1 MGSPITSGNFRRL
14 LKKDLDLVSEGVRGI
29 EAVASKIPEI
39 FTMTTS
45 DKAVNEYYNV
55 GTLGDIP
62 EFNGRLEFL
71 ELSPGFHV
79 TIEPAEFAAGLEWQ
93 RKFVDDNQYQ
103 VMRDGRGK
111 LMSSCMRTKEKK
123 GASPFINACSTAY
136 TFQTSE
142 EGVSLCSTAHL
153 TKSGTSTSSG
163 FSNSGTSA
171 LSRTSVAATRILMKM
186 FRNDRSELFEAGDDY
201 ALLVPLSLEEKAH
214 EIVASPYNPDDANDK
229 ANFHKGRYEVIPWVR
244 LEDNDTNN
252 WFMLNKSLTKQSLI
266 WIDRIMPETNM
277 TVDFQTYSIMDS
289 IYARFG
295 WGQLDWRFLYG
306 QLVG

>member
-1 MGSPITSGNFRRL
+1 MGSPLTSGNFRKL
-14 LKKDLDLVSEGVRGI
+14 LKKQFDQVSEGVQGI
-29 EAVASKIPEI
+29 EAIKSKIPEI
-39 FTMTTS
+39 FTMVSS

-62 EFNGRLEFL
+62 EFNGKLAYLEM
-71 ELSPGFHV
+71 SPGFHIK
-79 TIEPAEFAAGLEWQ
+79 IEPAEFAAGLEWQ
-93 RKFVDDNQYQ
+93 RKFVDDNQYS
-103 VMRDGRGK
+103 VMKDGRGK
-111 LMSSCMRTKEKK
+111 LMASCMRTKEKK
-123 GASPFINACSTAY
+123 GASPFINAFSTAY
-136 TFQTSE
+136 DFQTSE

-163 FSNSGTSA
+163 FDNSDASS
-171 LSRTSVAATRILMKM
+171 LSRTSVAATRIKMKM

-201 ALLVPLSLEEKAH
+201 ALLVPLSLEEKAN
-214 EIVASPYNPDDANDK
+214 EIVASNSNPDDANDR

-252 WFMLNKSLTKQSLI
+252 WFMLNKSLMKQSLI

-277 TVDFQTYSIMDS
+277 TVDFETFALKDS

-295 WGQLDWRFLYG
+295 WGQLDWRFILG
-306 QLVG
+306 HAVS